1 MEALL
6 ALVRALRAAGAR
18 VSLDT
23 QFDASELWTGGD
35 AHLTLTLTLA
45 LALTLARALSRTPNP
60 NPSLTPGPDPGPDH

>member
-35 AHLTLTLTLA
+35 GHLTLTLTLA
-45 LALTLARALSRTPNP
+45 LALTLARTPNP